1 MDNLDNSFSVNSE
14 IDRLFIVS
22 FLEKDLCSLLQDWH
36 KNIDVGKE
44 THSIEVL
51 PHSKHLLFPGRDK
64 RL

>member
-14 IDRLFIVS
+14 IDKLFIVS

-36 KNIDVGKE
+36 KNIDVGNVE
-44 THSIEVL
+44 ESL
-51 PHSKHLLFPGRDK
+51 